1 MSNIPQSRF
10 FAIKTTGGQEKNVL
24 NMSEIR
30 VKFNNNRK
38 SDEKEPVEKIQ
49 IYSINL
55 KNNTVILYFLT
66 ISRE

>member
-49 IYSINL
+49 IYSI
-55 KNNTVILYFLT
+55 
-66 ISRE
+66 